1 MPSVDRTHVLII
13 KLGAMGD
20 VVQAAKAYR
29 DLRDHHPDAMITILT
44 GPLYKE
50 LIERCPWV
58 DRVWSDPR
66 APRWRLDKMV
76 RLRAKL
82 RAGHFHRVYDLQN
95 SGRTASYYRW
105 FLSGVPW
112 SGTAP
117 GCSHPHKHPA
127 PKRLPGLERMAGQL
141 ADAGLAVRHTL
152 APDLTW
158 AAEDVTRKLRQ
169 AGIATPITN
178 HSFRATGI
186 TNYLRNGG
194 TREKAQ
200 QMANHSS
207 ARTTQ
212 LYDRREDEV
221 TVQEIEKVRFERID
235 VDVGGF

>member
-1 MPSVDRTHVLII
+1 MNVRDCFPMGKRWNVRLHEKGGKEHEMPVHSVLEKYLDEYL
-13 KLGAMGD
+13 
-20 VVQAAKAYR
+20 QAAGIGEEKN
-29 DLRDHHPDAMITILT
+29 T
-44 GPLYKE
+44 PL
-50 LIERCPWV
+50 
-58 DRVWSDPR
+58 
-66 APRWRLDKMV
+66 
-76 RLRAKL
+76 
-82 RAGHFHRVYDLQN
+82 F
-95 SGRTASYYRW
+95 RTAFRK
-105 FLSGVPW
+105 
-112 SGTAP
+112 T
-117 GCSHPHKHPA
+117 
-127 PKRLPGLERMAGQL
+127 KRLTENRIHARNVLEMTKKRAL
-141 ADAGLAVRHTL
+141 
-152 APDLTW
+152 
-158 AAEDVTRKLRQ
+158 Q